1 MLSIEASGFLTESD
15 NEEENAESLHKLL
28 RCCRAPPE
36 IRIELANNVLLLEQA
51 FESLHNYLSSF
62 PRSLLDDS
70 VSDKLAGPRP
80 LYAQNRTLTCIWRYF
95 WR

>member
-1 MLSIEASGFLTESD
+1 MTESD

-28 RCCRAPPE
+28 RCCRAPQ

-51 FESLHNYLSSF
+51 FESLVQNYLSSF

-70 VSDKLAGPRP
+70 VSDKISLAGPRP
-80 LYAQNRTLTCIWRYF
+80 LYAQNRIRTCAWRNF

>member
-1 MLSIEASGFLTESD
+1 LTESD

-28 RCCRAPPE
+28 RCCRAPQ

-51 FESLHNYLSSF
+51 FESQQNYLSSF

-70 VSDKLAGPRP
+70 VSDKISLAGPRP
-80 LYAQNRTLTCIWRYF
+80 LYAQNRMRTCIWRYF